1 MPRMT
6 QMSAVLAKLETAY
19 ATDSVPAGGANAI
32 VCSEPS
38 FELLFDSKERN
49 VSRPHFGAQQAM
61 HNSRFARLSFDVE
74 NAPSGVA
81 GTPPAFGPL
90 LRASAKSETITAT
103 TRVEYAPI
111 TLAQESVT
119 IYYYLDGVLHKLL
132 GAMGSVEKS
141 GGEGEIPLLKFQ
153 FTGIDGGIV
162 EGALPNQTLTA
173 WKTPQLISGAVLKFG
188 GTYSA
193 GALTGG
199 TAFPSR
205 GLSLNLGNDVKTRR
219 MLSGGSGYSSTGQ
232 AVNVMGRKAS
242 GSVQLELT
250 AAQEVALIAD
260 INSGVL
266 TSMSFE
272 YGSVAGSKTLVFCPS
287 VQRLAPKRV
296 DYEGV
301 AQLGLDLALLPVNG
315 NDELRLVFS

>member
-6 QMSAVLAKLETAY
+6 QMSAVLAKLETTY
-19 ATDSVPAGGANAI
+19 ATDSVPTGGANAI

-38 FELLFDSKERN
+38 FELVYDSQERN
-49 VSRPHFGAQQAM
+49 VSRPHFGVQQAM
-61 HNSRFARLSFDVE
+61 HNTRFARLSFDVE

-81 GTPPAFGPL
+81 GTAPAFGPL
-90 LRASAKSETITAT
+90 LRACALSETITAT

-111 TLAQESVT
+111 TLSQESAS

-132 GAMGSVEKS
+132 GAMGTVETTFDE
-141 GGEGEIPLLKFQ
+141 GGLPLLKFQ

-162 EGALPNQTLTA
+162 EGALPTQTLTA
-173 WKTPQLISGAVLKFG
+173 WKTPQLISNASLKFG

-193 GALTGG
+193 GVLTGG

-205 GLSLNLGNDVKTRR
+205 GLSLNLGNDLKTRR
-219 MLSGGSGYSSTGQ
+219 MLAGGAGYSSSGQ

-242 GSVQLELT
+242 GSAQIEFT
-250 AAQEVALIAD
+250 AAQEVSLLAD
-260 INSGVL
+260 INGSVL

-272 YGSVAGSKTLVFCPS
+272 HGTVAGSKTLVFCPS
-287 VQRLAPKRV
+287 VQRLSPKRA

-315 NDELRLVFS
+315 NDELRLVYS